1 MLTFPH
7 EVSIKV
13 SEELYKRFI
22 RHASLYELVLCEAAA
37 AIFVQGLKKFPGS
50 LSLNIWK
57 EVQLFFMFN
66 YGSLQ
71 KKKKS
76 LTFVKLAGGQ
86 MGFHHQPPPPKKNK
100 AFKVQF

>member
-71 KKKKS
+71 KKKFDICQTGRGS
-76 LTFVKLAGGQ
+76 DGVSSPT
-86 MGFHHQPPPPKKNK
+86 PPPKK
-100 AFKVQF
+100 

>member
-71 KKKKS
+71 KKKKFDICQTGRGS
-76 LTFVKLAGGQ
+76 DGVSSQT
-86 MGFHHQPPPPKKNK
+86 PPQKK
-100 AFKVQF
+100 